1 MMAKAI
7 GWLSGFA
14 LMAFL
19 FSMLSSTGKMVLGM
33 IILSAAAAYNFWMW
47 WNVRKSKGNRDE

>member
-1 MMAKAI
+1 MIAKAT
-7 GWLSGFA
+7 GWLIGFA

-33 IILSAAAAYNFWMW
+33 IILSAVTSYTRCKNEAA
-47 WNVRKSKGNRDE
+47 